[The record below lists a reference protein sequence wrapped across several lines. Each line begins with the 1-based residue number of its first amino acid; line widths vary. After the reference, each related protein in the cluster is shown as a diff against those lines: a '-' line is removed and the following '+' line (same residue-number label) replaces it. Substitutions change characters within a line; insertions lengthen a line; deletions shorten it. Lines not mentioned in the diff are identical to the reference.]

1 MAFREVTMLE
11 VTEVVRMWLSRMGKK
26 QIARQLGLDV
36 KTVRRY
42 VKAAAECGCR
52 QEQGPAALTEE
63 FTASLMESL
72 EPEGGRHRGGGWSLC
87 EKHRDFIR
95 SRLKARLRLTKIRKL
110 LRRQGV
116 FISYATLRRFAILE
130 LDFSSRS
137 PTLPVVDGEPGQE
150 LQMDTGW
157 MGLLEPN
164 LLGRRRR
171 FRAFIFTAVRSRHR
185 FVYPALQE
193 TTERAIE
200 ACEAAWEFFAG
211 VFRVLIVDNTKAIV
225 DKADPLGAKINRAFL
240 EYAQARGFL
249 IDTTRVRAPRDKAR
263 VERTVPT
270 VRDDCFAGER
280 LLDLEQALAHART
293 WCLEDY
299 GMRRHSTTLRMPLE
313 HFEAEERPVLLPAP
327 TRPYDIPL
335 WSDPT
340 VARDHFAQVQK
351 ALYSLPSHYIGKKLA
366 ARADRSIVR
375 FYDGKVCVKIHPR
388 VAPGQRSTDRSD
400 FPEHKAAYA
409 FRDLDFLARKAKSHG
424 ADVGEFAKRL
434 LQTELPWTRMRQVY
448 ALLGLV
454 RRFGDDRVNQACH
467 LALEVDMLDVRKLRR
482 LLELAVVTP
491 SDVPSPQVIP
501 LARFLKPPQQYALPL
516 GTKIMSR
523 KGESQ

>member
-1 MAFREVTMLE
+1 
-11 VTEVVRMWLSRMGKK
+11 
-26 QIARQLGLDV
+26 
-36 KTVRRY
+36 
-42 VKAAAECGCR
+42 
-52 QEQGPAALTEE
+52 
-63 FTASLMESL
+63 
-72 EPEGGRHRGGGWSLC
+72 
-87 EKHRDFIR
+87 
-95 SRLKARLRLTKIRKL
+95 
-110 LRRQGV
+110 
-116 FISYATLRRFAILE
+116 
-130 LDFSSRS
+130 
-137 PTLPVVDGEPGQE
+137 
-150 LQMDTGW
+150 
-157 MGLLEPN
+157 
-164 LLGRRRR
+164 
-171 FRAFIFTAVRSRHR
+171 
-185 FVYPALQE
+185 
-193 TTERAIE
+193 
-200 ACEAAWEFFAG
+200 
-211 VFRVLIVDNTKAIV
+211 
-225 DKADPLGAKINRAFL
+225 
-240 EYAQARGFL
+240 
-249 IDTTRVRAPRDKAR
+249 
-263 VERTVPT
+263 
-270 VRDDCFAGER
+270 
-280 LLDLEQALAHART
+280 
-293 WCLEDY
+293 
-299 GMRRHSTTLRMPLE
+299 MPLE